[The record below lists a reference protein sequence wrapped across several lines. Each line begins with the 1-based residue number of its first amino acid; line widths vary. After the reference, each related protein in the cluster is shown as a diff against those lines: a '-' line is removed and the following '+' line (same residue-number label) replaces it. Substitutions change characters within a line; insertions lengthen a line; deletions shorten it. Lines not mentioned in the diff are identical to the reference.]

1 MANDT
6 SKAAQMSALI
16 TAWRSSGVSKKDFC
30 ISSNL
35 NLHTFNYWL
44 DKERVT
50 SVSGAFI
57 ELGGVSTIFPLDLH
71 FPQGAVLRL
80 GGTLSEEQLFV
91 VKSLL
96 YPTVSGCSN

>member
-30 ISSNL
+30 LSSKL
-35 NLHTFNYWL
+35 NIHTFNYWL
-44 DKERVT
+44 DKERV
-50 SVSGAFI
+50 SPLSGGFI
-57 ELGGVSTIFPLDLH
+57 KLGGAPTIFPLELH

-80 GGTLSEEQLFV
+80 VGSLSEEQLFV

-96 YPTVSGCSN
+96 Y

>member
-1 MANDT
+1 MSNST
-6 SKAAQMSALI
+6 LKAAHMSALI

-30 ISSNL
+30 ASSNI
-35 NLHTFNYWL
+35 NIHTFTYWL
-44 DKERVT
+44 DKERMPPIVE
-50 SVSGAFI
+50 GFI
-57 ELGGVSTIFPLDLH
+57 ELGVASNSLPLDLH

-80 GGTLSEEQLFV
+80 SGSLCREQLLV

>member
-30 ISSNL
+30 LSSNL

-50 SVSGAFI
+50 AVSGGFI
-57 ELGGVSTIFPLDLH
+57 ELGGVCDSYPLDLH
-71 FPQGAVLRL
+71 FPQGAFVRL
-80 GGTLSEEQLFV
+80 TGSLSAAQLLV